1 MPHAHPCVLCL
12 PWGAS
17 KSYNPNPKRL
27 LYGPPLKHVPLPPAR
42 APPRRVQCFCQ
53 NEVEKI
59 RRIHYLSP
67 AEFRIN
73 HYQNIHFNSFI
84 PTLKILSSQESNSLP
99 LSSTPRTSATI
110 VFSFIKNLRSSFIPK
125 RWLSYAAFN
134 SFSFSICNNRFS
146 KQINA
151 RSSSSCKSCLLPVT

>member
-12 PWGAS
+12 PCGVS

-27 LYGPPLKHVPLPPAR
+27 LYRPPLKHVPLTPAR

-53 NEVEKI
+53 NEGEKI

-73 HYQNIHFNSFI
+73 HYQNIHFSSFI
-84 PTLKILSSQESNSLP
+84 PTLKILSSQESNSP
-99 LSSTPRTSATI
+99 PPSSPPPPSATI
-110 VFSFIKNLRSSFIPK
+110 VLSFIQNLRSSFIPK
-125 RWLSYAAFN
+125 R
-134 SFSFSICNNRFS
+134 
-146 KQINA
+146 
-151 RSSSSCKSCLLPVT
+151 